1 MYSPQFYSILWY
13 SRARGLELVSPED
26 ILQACKVLKVCL
38 GVLLQGLGVQ
48 LLGLEV
54 QLQGLGVQLLGL
66 EVQLQGL
73 WVQLQG

>member
-48 LLGLEV
+48 L
-54 QLQGLGVQLLGL
+54 QGFGVQLLCLG
-66 EVQLQGL
+66 VYLQGL